1 MPWWTWIA
9 LGVFALTVVATAIFA
24 AWAFGRARGTHGSAE
39 AILEQVQDLAR
50 RSEELERRLER
61 TSARAE
67 EVQRDLER
75 LERSLQRLG
84 VLGWAL
90 GDARRTVARVRGAY
104 LRK

>member
-1 MPWWTWIA
+1 VPWWTWIA

-24 AWAFGRARGTHGSAE
+24 AWSFGGVKGTQTSAE
-39 AILEQVQDLAR
+39 AIMEQLQDVAR

-75 LERSLQRLG
+75 LQRSLERLG
-84 VLGWAL
+84 VVGWAL
-90 GDARRTVARVRGAY
+90 GDARRTVAHVRGAY